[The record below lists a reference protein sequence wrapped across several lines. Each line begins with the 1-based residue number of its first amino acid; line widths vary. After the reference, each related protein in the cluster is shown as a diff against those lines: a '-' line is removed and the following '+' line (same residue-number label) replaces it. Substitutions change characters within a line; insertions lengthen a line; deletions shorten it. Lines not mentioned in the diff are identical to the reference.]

1 MNDTELA
8 QPGNEAA
15 NASLAVYLGLFL
27 LVLAFFIVLVSMSTI
42 EKVKS
47 NAVKNSL
54 TSAFS
59 SILPPTTNPATFLSL
74 EGEILAAPQFQAQ
87 IGELFSTAIQVAK
100 VEVVQPGRLMRVV
113 VPVESLFG
121 ESKTQVK
128 PEQYP
133 LLDRVVA
140 TLSGRP
146 PGLRFDMEFVLGT
159 RAATGRA
166 LPLDQTLE
174 MARAGAFARE
184 MARRGAPPDSVAIG
198 LTAGDASEAVM
209 WFYVRGEEEA
219 RLRLLEDEGA
229 PPGER

>member
-1 MNDTELA
+1 M
-8 QPGNEAA
+8 
-15 NASLAVYLGLFL
+15 
-27 LVLAFFIVLVSMSTI
+27 
-42 EKVKS
+42 
-47 NAVKNSL
+47 NSL

-59 SILPPTTNPATFLSL
+59 SILPPTTTPATFLSL

-113 VPVESLFG
+113 VPTESLFVAG
-121 ESKTQVK
+121 QTEVK
-128 PEQYP
+128 PGQYP

-146 PGLRFDMEFVLGT
+146 PGLRFDMEFVLGV
-159 RAATGRA
+159 RPGAERA
-166 LPLDQTLE
+166 LPVEQTLA

-198 LTAGDASEAVM
+198 LAAADPSEAVM
-209 WFYVRGEEEA
+209 WFYVRGEDET
-219 RLRLLEDEGA
+219 RLRFLEDEGA
-229 PPGER
+229 PTGVR